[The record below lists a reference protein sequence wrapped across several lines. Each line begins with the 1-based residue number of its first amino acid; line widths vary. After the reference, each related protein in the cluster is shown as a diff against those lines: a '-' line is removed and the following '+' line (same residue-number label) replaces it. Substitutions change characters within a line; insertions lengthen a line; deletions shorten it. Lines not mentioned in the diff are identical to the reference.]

1 MSSSARDGV
10 HLLIVVCLLRAAL
23 ALWVAAGL
31 FRYVDR
37 GNTPL
42 GSSEA
47 MAFAGAGTF
56 LMQDLRILGDTA
68 YRSDKRC
75 RAPFIAPEYDPAR
88 IDAATCRARKNY
100 NHRHSNVRIK
110 VEHAFSRVKHTWR
123 LLQSQWRFPLAR
135 LPPTF
140 LACCLLAN
148 WIHIERGLGL

>member
-1 MSSSARDGV
+1 MSSSARDGL
-10 HLLIVVCLLRAAL
+10 HLLIVVCAAL

-47 MAFAGAGTF
+47 MALAGADVF

-68 YRSDKRC
+68 YLSDKRC
-75 RAPFIAPEYDPAR
+75 RAPYIAPEYDPAR
-88 IDAATCRARKNY
+88 VDAATCRARKEY
-100 NHRHSNVRIK
+100 NHRHSNARIR

-140 LACCLLAN
+140 RACCLLAN
-148 WIHIERGLGL
+148 WLHIERGL